1 MIVIDP
7 IAITDLVLT
16 ATNVAETDYA
26 AYNSGTS
33 YALGDKVILTS
44 ATSTVTFS
52 IASPCVVTWTAHG
65 LADRTQIYFTS
76 SGNLPS
82 GIVSGTQYYVTN
94 LTTNTFQLSPTL
106 GGAALTTSGSQS
118 GTHTAV
124 AQIHK
129 IYESLQAANTAH
141 YPSATA
147 SSTWWQDKGATNARK
162 MFDSANSSQTVNPAS
177 IVVTFE
183 PITVINGIYLGSV
196 DADSVTVTVTDAIE
210 GLVYTETQ
218 SMVMSN
224 SNSSFWKWYFGRIKN
239 KTVFVSL
246 SLPSYVNSEITITI
260 TKSSGSAKCGMCVL
274 GTLED
279 VGFTQYGVGT
289 DLKDYSTT
297 QFNFDGSSTTTERG
311 FAKRMSTDV
320 VLDNDIIDSVYN
332 TLAQFRQKNVVWV
345 GSLQYES
352 TIVYGKFSSF
362 KNIIPDVSYSKMS
375 LQIDGVI

>member
-16 ATNVAETDYA
+16 STNVAETDYA

-65 LADRTQIYFTS
+65 LADRTPIYFTS
-76 SGNLPS
+76 SGTLPS
-82 GIVSGTQYYVTN
+82 GIVSGTQYYVVAVS
-94 LTTNTFQLSPTL
+94 TNTFQLSTTV

-129 IYESLQAANTAH
+129 IFESLQAANTAH
-141 YPSATA
+141 YPPAAA
-147 SSTWWQDKGATNARK
+147 SSTWWTDSGATNARK
-162 MFDSANSSQTVNPAS
+162 MFDSANSSQTVNASS
-177 IVVTFE
+177 IVVSFA
-183 PITVINGIYLGSV
+183 PVVVVNGIYLGAV
-196 DADSVTVTVTDAIE
+196 DADSVTVTVTDLVE

-218 SMVMSN
+218 SMIMSN
-224 SNSSFWKWYFGRIKN
+224 SNSSFWRWYFGRIKN
-239 KTVFVSL
+239 KTIFVST
-246 SLPSYVNSEITITI
+246 SLPSYINATITVTL

-279 VGFTQYGVGT
+279 VGFTQYGVGL
-289 DLKDYSTT
+289 DIKDYSTT
-297 QFNFDGSSTTTERG
+297 QFNFDGSSTTVERG
-311 FAKRMSTDV
+311 FVKRMSADV
-320 VLDNDIIDSVYN
+320 VLNNDIIDSVYN
-332 TLAQFRQKNVVWV
+332 TLSQFRQRNVVWI
-345 GSLQYES
+345 GGTQYES
-352 TIVYGKFSSF
+352 SIVYGKFSSF
-362 KNIIPDVSYSKMS
+362 KNIIADVSYSKMS